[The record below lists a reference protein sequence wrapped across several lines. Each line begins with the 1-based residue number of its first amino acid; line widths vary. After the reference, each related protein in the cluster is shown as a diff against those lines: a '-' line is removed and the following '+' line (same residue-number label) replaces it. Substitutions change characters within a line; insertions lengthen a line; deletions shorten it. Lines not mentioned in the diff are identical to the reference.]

1 MFVRFSWMSMNVGW
15 LLPMHLNPD
24 LNWHLCVVET
34 DWMEDGREGI
44 LGIIM

>member
-1 MFVRFSWMSMNVGW
+1 MFMNVGW
-15 LLPMHLNPD
+15 LLPMHLN

-34 DWMEDGREGI
+34 GWMEGGREGI